1 MSYVNACA
9 NPKCEHHECGVR
21 PGDHEFAVRPNSD
34 DLMTNPDE
42 PKKML
47 RVRMVNGKTCRDV
60 WFCERC
66 AEGVKAF
73 LNA

>member
-1 MSYVNACA
+1 MSYENACA

-21 PGDHEFAVRPNSD
+21 QGDHEFALRPKPEGLID
-34 DLMTNPDE
+34 RADAPQ
-42 PKKML
+42 KAL
-47 RVRMVNGKTCRDV
+47 RVRMVNGQTRREV